1 MDVRESPYAHF
12 LENMIKGVMD
22 GLPKHI
28 GVCMLLPTGD
38 AATIYYGDPGHQDVA
53 VMSYHLNLDA
63 MMGVMR
69 ANADQI
75 VNAAEGIAEEENNGT
90 DCNDD

>member
-12 LENMIKGVMD
+12 FENMIKGVMA
-22 GLPKHI
+22 GQPTHI
-28 GVCMLLPTGD
+28 GVCMMLPTGD
-38 AATIYYGDPGHQDVA
+38 AATSYYGYPNHQDIA
-53 VMSYHLNLDA
+53 VMSYHLSLDA

-75 VNAAEGIAEEENNGT
+75 VNAAEDIEEENNGT
-90 DCNDD
+90 DYNDD